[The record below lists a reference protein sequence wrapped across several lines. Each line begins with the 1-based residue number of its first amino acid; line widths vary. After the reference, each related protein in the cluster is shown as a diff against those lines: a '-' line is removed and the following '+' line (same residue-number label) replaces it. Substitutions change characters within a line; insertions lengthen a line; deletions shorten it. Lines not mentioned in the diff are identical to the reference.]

1 MTYPF
6 ATLARCLEDEAKAAT
21 QKHDNANSDQA
32 DSHLAQA
39 DHDHAAD
46 TDQATDHDQAGAA
59 DHQGHDVAPEISPE
73 DWTAQHQQD
82 YYLHPDHL
90 IGHAQDSDHFVVPNL
105 NPGSETFLRES
116 VELKI
121 PNPLGFTDE
130 HPMIAVP
137 PNDFLGS
144 VSFAPTKFI
153 VLELLAAVLLAVVFI
168 SLGRKIKSGAPVKG
182 RFWNMLE
189 AGVVFVRDDIARPSI
204 GSKDADQFLPFL
216 WTIFFF
222 VLAMNLIGMVPMFG
236 AATSSLSITASLALV
251 VFGVVLYTGMKK
263 MGVVGFWKA
272 QAPHMDLPG
281 PLKYTLV
288 PMIWAIE
295 VFGLFIKHLVL
306 AVRLFA
312 NMFAGHLVLA
322 VFVAF
327 IGVAWSSSL
336 LTAVVVPGSVFG
348 SVGISLLEL
357 LVAFIQAYVFAFL
370 SALFIGAAVHPH

>member
-1 MTYPF
+1 MSHPF
-6 ATLARCLEDEAKAAT
+6 ITFASYLEDEATTAT
-21 QKHDNANSDQA
+21 QGQPDTPIEHKPSISHDPAIHD
-32 DSHLAQA
+32 DSTGPA
-39 DHDHAAD
+39 DH
-46 TDQATDHDQAGAA
+46 
-59 DHQGHDVAPEISPE
+59 PEISPE

-90 IGHAQDSDHFVVPNL
+90 ISHAQDADHFVIPNL
-105 NPGSETFLRES
+105 NPGSENFLRES

-130 HPMIAVP
+130 NPMIAVP
-137 PNDFLGS
+137 PNDFLGPLT
-144 VSFAPTKFI
+144 FAPSKFI
-153 VLELLAAVLLAVVFI
+153 VLELLAAVLLAAVFI
-168 SLGRKIKSGAPVKG
+168 SLGRKMRSGEPVQG

-189 AGVVFVRDDIARPSI
+189 AGVTFVRDDIARPSI
-204 GSKDADQFLPFL
+204 GTKDADQFLPFL

-222 VLAMNLIGMVPMFG
+222 VLTMNLLGMVPVFG

-336 LTAVVVPGSVFG
+336 LTAVVAPGSIAG